1 MPGGLRELHEHW
13 FVSYIEDLIQVES
26 VRWLA
31 DIIEHPKI
39 AFHSNSMIAQ
49 MNAAAGGL
57 GIVLLP
63 SFATANRPDLIA
75 VLPGIASTAREVWL
89 NVHSNLQF
97 APRIR
102 AVRAFLKSTLKQDPD
117 MQVTLADGVP
127 ELRTADCK
135 NA

>member
-1 MPGGLRELHEHW
+1 
-13 FVSYIEDLIQVES
+13 VDS

-31 DIIEHPKI
+31 DVIEEPRI

-63 SFATANRPDLIA
+63 SFAIAGRPDLIP
-75 VLPGIASTAREVWL
+75 VLPGLASTSREVWL
-89 NVHSNLQF
+89 NVHSDLQF

-102 AVRAFLKSTLKQDPD
+102 AVRAFLRNTLKNDPD
-117 MQVTLADGVP
+117 MQVGLSAMP
-127 ELRTADCK
+127 QMRTADCK
-135 NA
+135 NP